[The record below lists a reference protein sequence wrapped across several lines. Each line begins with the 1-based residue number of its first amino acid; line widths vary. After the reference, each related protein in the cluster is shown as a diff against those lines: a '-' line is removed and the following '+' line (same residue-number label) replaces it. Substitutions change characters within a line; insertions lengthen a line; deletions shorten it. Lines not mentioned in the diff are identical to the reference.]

1 MCSSFSFFLQFSESH
16 ERFFLLYKALKC
28 PSCSRKKRLLERK
41 PRLFSFIMSYPFLS
55 FFFLFKSCVDIFVVL
70 PNIYLFITPPSVGST
85 SHRRQ
90 KSAAR
95 LINST
100 YPHSLCRSFIII
112 SFFFYIAT
120 KIYYEKRKYYRA
132 CRALATDTRLACLTA
147 DARRPHHERR
157 DFFFSFCV

>member
-1 MCSSFSFFLQFSESH
+1 M
-16 ERFFLLYKALKC
+16 YKALKC

-112 SFFFYIAT
+112 IFFILQRKYTTKRGNITARVALLPPTPVSPVSQTTQGDLTMNAVIFFFF
-120 KIYYEKRKYYRA
+120 
-132 CRALATDTRLACLTA
+132 LCLNV
-147 DARRPHHERR
+147 
-157 DFFFSFCV
+157 C

>member
-1 MCSSFSFFLQFSESH
+1 MPILLTKEEVVGKKAKVVLVHYELPFSF
-16 ERFFLLYKALKC
+16 
-28 PSCSRKKRLLERK
+28 
-41 PRLFSFIMSYPFLS
+41 

-112 SFFFYIAT
+112 IFFILQRKYTTKRGNITARVALLPPTPVSPVSQTTQGDLTMNAVIFFFF
-120 KIYYEKRKYYRA
+120 
-132 CRALATDTRLACLTA
+132 LCLNV
-147 DARRPHHERR
+147 
-157 DFFFSFCV
+157 C

>member
-1 MCSSFSFFLQFSESH
+1 MPILLTKEEVVGKKAKVVLVHYELPFSF
-16 ERFFLLYKALKC
+16 
-28 PSCSRKKRLLERK
+28 
-41 PRLFSFIMSYPFLS
+41 

-112 SFFFYIAT
+112 FFILQRKYTTKRGNITACVAFLPPTPVSPVSQPTQGDLTMNAVIFFF
-120 KIYYEKRKYYRA
+120 
-132 CRALATDTRLACLTA
+132 
-147 DARRPHHERR
+147 
-157 DFFFSFCV
+157 FFV

>member
-1 MCSSFSFFLQFSESH
+1 MPILLTKEEVVGKKAKVVLVHYELPFSF
-16 ERFFLLYKALKC
+16 
-28 PSCSRKKRLLERK
+28 
-41 PRLFSFIMSYPFLS
+41 

-112 SFFFYIAT
+112 FFYIAT
-120 KIYYEKRKYYRA
+120 KIYYEKRKYYRV
-132 CRALATDTRLACLTA
+132 CRVLATDTRLACLTA

-157 DFFFSFCV
+157 DFFFFCLNVC